1 MAAFELDENG
11 LLRKVKLKD
20 GLKATELLARN
31 LGLLKEQI
39 SIEGGSEEL
48 SAFERER
55 IKEFTDD
62 ELRVFTEAAN
72 TVERMLHGPG
82 AVK

>member
-1 MAAFELDENG
+1 M
-11 LLRKVKLKD
+11 
-20 GLKATELLARN
+20 
-31 LGLLKEQI
+31 
-39 SIEGGSEEL
+39 
-48 SAFERER
+48 FERER

-82 AVK
+82 AVKQISPVTIDAEVVR